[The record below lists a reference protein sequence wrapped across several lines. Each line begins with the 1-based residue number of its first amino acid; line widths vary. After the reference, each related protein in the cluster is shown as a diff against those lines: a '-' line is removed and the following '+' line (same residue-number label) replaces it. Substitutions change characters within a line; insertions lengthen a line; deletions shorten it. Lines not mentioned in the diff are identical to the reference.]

1 MKDNKYNGWANYA
14 TWRINLE
21 MFDNFEVA
29 EYFEDRPSVD
39 QLAEHMKETAESY
52 LEETA
57 GKSASLCLSY
67 ALAFL
72 SDVDWEEIAE
82 NKLEYAEYEKYSVL
96 VGNIGQ
102 VYSGYSEEDARQT
115 YNEYAEQ
122 SKEEYGRAAGEH
134 VALMFGEDVL
144 EEFLPNYD
152 IEGL

>member
-21 MFDNFEVA
+21 MFDGYEVT
-29 EYFEDRPSVD
+29 EHFTGRPEVNE
-39 QLAEHMKETAESY
+39 LADHLKETAESY

-57 GKSASLCLSY
+57 GDSASLCLSY

-82 NKLEYAEYEKYSVL
+82 HMLEDAEYEKYSVL
-96 VGNIGQ
+96 VGNIGE
-102 VYSGYSEEDARQT
+102 VYSGYSEEEAREA
-115 YNEYAEQ
+115 YAEYAEQ

-134 VALMFGEDVL
+134 VALMFGEDIL
-144 EEFLPNYD
+144 EEFYPNYD